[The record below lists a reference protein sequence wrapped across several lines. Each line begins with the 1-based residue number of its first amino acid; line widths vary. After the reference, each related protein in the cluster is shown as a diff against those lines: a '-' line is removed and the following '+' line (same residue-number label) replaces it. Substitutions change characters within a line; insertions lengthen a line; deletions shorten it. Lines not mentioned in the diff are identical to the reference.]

1 MAGNPHVLLNP
12 VLSKQQVANIRDGLV
27 AANPENKA
35 IYQANAKT
43 YIQQLEKLDAKY
55 KQSLKKHPDCTF
67 ISFHDVYPDSANR
80 YQIKQVAVV

>member
-1 MAGNPHVLLNP
+1 MA
-12 VLSKQQVANIRDGLV
+12 KQQVANIRDGLV

-43 YIQQLEKLDAKY
+43 YIQQLKKLNAKY

-67 ISFHDVYPDSANR
+67 ISFHDAYPYLPNR